1 MNAADIM
8 LQVIRDRYTCWFI
21 LLVASTILCAGC
33 GANEGVLKS
42 GRESPAPSNAESS
55 RTTFVKEF
63 EAMRTADFR
72 FVYVLRRKD
81 GGVIDTEDKSVI
93 KMQTVDM
100 NRRVSADN
108 DKAFIIGS
116 NAQLP
121 PKNMMALLERFAVEN
136 YSPPPDPNTY
146 ANTNANTKK

>member
-1 MNAADIM
+1 MNDTNIL
-8 LQVIRDRYTCWFI
+8 LQIIRGRYTRRFM
-21 LLVASTILCAGC
+21 LLVASAIFCAAC

-42 GRESPAPSNAESS
+42 GKDTPASSNAESS
-55 RTTFVKEF
+55 QTTFAKEL

-81 GGVIDTEDKSVI
+81 GGVIDAEDRSVI

-116 NAQLP
+116 NAMLP
-121 PKNMMALLERFAVEN
+121 PKNMIALLERFAVEN
-136 YSPPPDPNTY
+136 YSPPPEANAN